1 MISLQRRA
9 LKIYEF
15 RRIFKLPN
23 SEEREEMIKTELRLL
38 SKLNHPNLIKYVD
51 VFTNKEECRLTVPA
65 ICKHFLAKLPQPLK
79 LKPLKLL

>member
-38 SKLNHPNLIKYVD
+38 SKLSHPNLMKYVD
-51 VFTNKEECRLTVPA
+51 VFTNKEECRLTA
-65 ICKHFLAKLPQPLK
+65 CLQLASFLSFLFSYDKL
-79 LKPLKLL
+79 